1 MPPFGRPGALPA
13 TEAAT
18 AQRLLEAA
26 AHEFALHGY
35 EAARVRDIVDAAGA
49 NLAAVNYHFG
59 GKEGLYQATLGHLAR
74 QARED
79 SPVDS
84 PELRALPPQDQLRAF
99 ARVML
104 ERYLGAAN
112 PSPLS
117 RIIAHE
123 LLDPTPALG
132 QVVRGV
138 TGPQW
143 ARLEEIVRA
152 ILGPAATDEDVALSA
167 LSAASQWV
175 FFLFG
180 RRMFE
185 LQFPALAA
193 GPRRI
198 DRLADHIA
206 ASAIAA
212 MRELRR
218 KREEASGE
226 PAAKASK
233 LPRGQPPKVARALK
247 ARPTG
252 RRQK

>member
-59 GKEGLYQATLGHLAR
+59 GKEGLYQATLAHLAR
-74 QARED
+74 QARDE

-104 ERYLGAAN
+104 ERYLGAA

-152 ILGPAATDEDVALSA
+152 ILGPAATEEDVALAA

-185 LQFPALAA
+185 VQFPALAS
-193 GPRRI
+193 GPRRV

-206 ASAIAA
+206 ASALAA
-212 MRELRR
+212 MREVRR
-218 KREEASGE
+218 QREDEARGP
-226 PAAKASK
+226 PASAGK
-233 LPRGQPPKVARALK
+233 LPLGKPPKVARALK
-247 ARPTG
+247 ARPAG
-252 RRQK
+252 RRPK